1 MHWFVKHLMLYSQ
14 LFSAISALSFMKCKN
29 SVTTASGSV
38 APKGPYYPGQL
49 IFEDHFNTFNLD
61 VWKHEISLGGGGVR
75 DCVLVIK
82 FLKFTKSTCRI
93 GNFNFTTTIDQIH
106 MWKKVSFI

>member
-1 MHWFVKHLMLYSQ
+1 MHCSIKHLILYSQ
-14 LFSAISALSFMKCKN
+14 LFFVITAFSFIKCKN

-61 VWKHEISLGGGGVR
+61 VWKHEISLGGGGVSFY
-75 DCVLVIK
+75 LLLINL
-82 FLKFTKSTCRI
+82 FNYFILKELGISI
-93 GNFNFTTTIDQIH
+93 L
-106 MWKKVSFI
+106 

>member
-1 MHWFVKHLMLYSQ
+1 MHWSIKHLILYSQ
-14 LFSAISALSFMKCKN
+14 LFFLINALQLFPKCKN

-61 VWKHEISLGGGGVR
+61 VWKHEISLGGGGVS
-75 DCVLVIK
+75 LIIK
-82 FLKFTKSTCRI
+82 IIFLK
-93 GNFNFTTTIDQIH
+93 
-106 MWKKVSFI
+106 